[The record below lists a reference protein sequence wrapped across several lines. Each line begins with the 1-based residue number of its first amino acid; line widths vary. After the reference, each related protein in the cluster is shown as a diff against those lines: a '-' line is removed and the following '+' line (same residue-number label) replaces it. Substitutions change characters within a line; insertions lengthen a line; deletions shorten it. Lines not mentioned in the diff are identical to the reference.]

1 MFKRS
6 DIENPLVHTRFG
18 GAGGSSI
25 GGIVDGV
32 GRRARAR
39 ARRSILYTV
48 YMPRARAA
56 LSQALCG
63 ARLCVHCGRSSVCVC
78 VLAFVAVSGS
88 SFCLPCG
95 IYISKSSRSYL
106 YFIVSSVFTPHF
118 S

>member
-6 DIENPLVHTRFG
+6 DIENPRWSILVL
-18 GAGGSSI
+18 AGRAALL